1 MKAALIAWREVRWE
15 VFLDRASLLRTGVF
29 VVIPLLFVLTNRSLA
44 PGLRGDLSIL
54 ALALQS
60 VFFPALGGVALI
72 ASTFVAEKENG
83 TIVPLLAA
91 PIRDMDIV
99 VGKLVGMVVPVMAA
113 CVFTLGAAYA
123 LASVRYGQA
132 RVAGVLDPGVLYA
145 LAVLAFLFLITAGSV
160 TMIVAARVRSSRAA
174 QQIAGLII
182 GLSAVLFGG
191 VGFVASQVAEGWP
204 LVAVGVALVLF
215 DAVALE
221 LARRARQRGEVMARV

>member
-1 MKAALIAWREVRWE
+1 MKAALIAWREIRWE
-15 VFLDRASLLRTGVF
+15 VFLDRASLLRSGIF
-29 VVIPLLFVLTNRSLA
+29 VVIPLIFVLTNRTIA

-99 VGKLVGMVVPVMAA
+99 VGKLVGMVVPVMTA
-113 CVFTLGAAYA
+113 CVFTLAASYA
-123 LASVRYGQA
+123 LASVRYGPE
-132 RVAGVLDPGVLYA
+132 RVADVLTPGVLYA
-145 LAVLAFLFLITAGSV
+145 LAVLAFLFLITVGSV
-160 TMIVAARVRSSRAA
+160 TMIVAVRVKSTRAA

-182 GLSAVLFGG
+182 GLSAVFLGS
-191 VGFVASQVAEGWP
+191 VGFIASQVAEGWP
-204 LVAVGVALVLF
+204 LLAIGVLLVLF

-221 LARRARQRGEVMARV
+221 LARRAWQRGEVMARV

>member
-1 MKAALIAWREVRWE
+1 VKAALIAWREIRWE
-15 VFLDRASLLRTGVF
+15 VFLDRASLLRTAVF
-29 VVIPLLFVLTNRSLA
+29 VVIPLLFVLTNRTVA

-91 PIRDMDIV
+91 PIRDIDLV
-99 VGKLVGMVVPVMAA
+99 LGKLIGMVVPVMAA
-113 CVFTLGAAYA
+113 CVFPLAAGYA
-123 LASVRYGQA
+123 LASVRYDQA
-132 RVAGVLDPGVLYA
+132 RVADVLTPGVLYA
-145 LAVLAFLFLITAGSV
+145 LCVLAFLFLITAGSV

-182 GLSAVLFGG
+182 GLSAVLLGSI
-191 VGFVASQVAEGWP
+191 GFVASQVAEGWP
-204 LVAVGVALVLF
+204 LVGVGVFLVLF

-221 LARRARQRGEVMARV
+221 LARRAWQRGEVMARV

>member
-1 MKAALIAWREVRWE
+1 MKAALIAWREIRWE
-15 VFLDRASLLRTGVF
+15 VFLDRASLLRTGIF
-29 VVIPLLFVLTNRSLA
+29 IVIPLFFVGANRSIA
-44 PGLRGDLSIL
+44 PGLRGDLAVL
-54 ALALQS
+54 GLALQC

-99 VGKLVGMVVPVMAA
+99 IGKLFGMVVPVMSA
-113 CVFTLGAAYA
+113 CVFTLAAGYA
-123 LASVRYGQA
+123 LASVRYGAERIGQI
-132 RVAGVLDPGVLYA
+132 LTLPILYA
-145 LAVLAFLFLITAGSV
+145 MCVVAFLFLITAGSV

-182 GLSAVLFGG
+182 GLSVVVLGSI
-191 VGFVASQVAEGWP
+191 GFIASQLAEGWP
-204 LVAVGVALVLF
+204 LVAVGILLVLF

-221 LARRARQRGEVMARV
+221 LARRAWQRGEVMARV